1 MFKRKGLL
9 VDAVLVLIAALFCF
23 WFWWRTRTILVY
35 HFDWAAV
42 PRFLVRATKDGLVA
56 GVLLQG
62 LITTLRLSLWGAFL
76 GIIFGCTAALLR
88 LGHVR
93 FLRWLAISYVAIMR
107 NTPPLVLLF
116 LFYFFISSQ
125 IFPLDFVEE
134 SLRGAPSWVQSL
146 CAFLFAPVGMLHT
159 FASAVIALGAY
170 EGAYIAEIVRGGI
183 LSVPK
188 GQWEASASLGMT
200 RGTQIRL
207 VIFPQALRVIT
218 PPLVGQLISTIKDSA
233 IVSAI
238 SVRELTFQGQELMAS
253 TYMTFEVWTMV
264 TLLYL
269 CLTLSCSLI
278 GRKLE
283 CIIMKNMGRD
293 KVNSQV

>member
-1 MFKRKGLL
+1 MHKRKELFADVAL
-9 VDAVLVLIAALFCF
+9 ILIAAFFSF

-42 PRFLVRATKDGLVA
+42 PRFLVRSTEDGFAA

-62 LITTLRLSLWGAFL
+62 LTTTLRLSLWGALL
-76 GIIFGCTAALLR
+76 GVVFGCAAAFLR
-88 LGHVR
+88 LGRVR
-93 FLRWLAISYVAIMR
+93 FLRWLAASYVAIMR

-116 LFYFFISSQ
+116 LFYFFISTQ
-125 IFPLDFVEE
+125 VLPLGFVEE
-134 SLRGAPSWVQSL
+134 SLRDAPEWVQSL
-146 CAFLFAPVGMLHT
+146 CAFFLAPVGSLHT
-159 FASAVIALGAY
+159 FISAIIALGAY

-188 GQWEASASLGMT
+188 GQWEASSSLGMS
-200 RGTQIRL
+200 RGMQMRL
-207 VIFPQALRVIT
+207 VILPQALRVIT

-283 CIIMKNMGRD
+283 RVIAKNMGRD
-293 KVNSQV
+293 HPGS

>member
-1 MFKRKGLL
+1 MLKRKDLL
-9 VDAVLVLIAALFCF
+9 ADVALVLIAAFFGL
-23 WFWWRTRTILVY
+23 WFWWRTQTILVY

-42 PRFLVRATKDGLVA
+42 PRFLVRSTESGFVL

-62 LITTLRLSLWGAFL
+62 VITTLRLSLWGAFL
-76 GIIFGCTAALLR
+76 GIIFGCAAALLR

-93 FLRWLAISYVAIMR
+93 FLRWISASYVAIMR

-116 LFYFFISSQ
+116 LFYFFISTQ
-125 IFPLDFVEE
+125 VLPLGVVEE
-134 SLRGAPSWVQSL
+134 SLRGAPQWVQSL
-146 CAFLFAPVGMLHT
+146 CAFILAPVGDLHT
-159 FASAVIALGAY
+159 FISAIIALGAY

-188 GQWEASASLGMT
+188 GQWEASSSLGMT
-200 RGTQIRL
+200 RGMQMRL
-207 VIFPQALRVIT
+207 VILPQALRVIT

-283 CIIMKNMGRD
+283 RIIAKNMGREH
-293 KVNSQV
+293 VGP

>member
-9 VDAVLVLIAALFCF
+9 TDAALVLIAALFCF

-42 PRFLVRATKDGLVA
+42 PRFLARSTENGFAA
-56 GVLLQG
+56 GILLQG

-76 GIIFGCTAALLR
+76 GIIFGCAAALFR
-88 LGHVR
+88 LGNVR
-93 FLRWLAISYVAIMR
+93 FLRWLAASYVAVMR

-116 LFYFFISSQ
+116 LFYFFISTQ
-125 IFPLDFVEE
+125 VFPLDFVED
-134 SLRGAPSWVQSL
+134 SLRDAPEWVQSL
-146 CAFLFAPVGMLHT
+146 CAFLLAPVGTLHT
-159 FASAVIALGAY
+159 FISAIIALGAY

-188 GQWEASASLGMT
+188 GQWEASSSLGMK
-200 RGTQIRL
+200 RSTQMRL

-283 CIIMKNMGRD
+283 RVIAKNMGRERI
-293 KVNSQV
+293 SS